1 MLSTQDIDA
10 MRSTMVESLPDV
22 CTLVVDALSSDG
34 AGGATATQGA
44 AVSVAC
50 RVSPL
55 RLTRS
60 SANAEVIEVGR
71 VIEQSLWLITMPYGT
86 TITPAHRIGH
96 NGIAGDPGVRT
107 FEVVEVLSPRS
118 YGVDTRASCKLVN
131 AGEG

>member
-1 MLSTQDIDA
+1 MLTAQDLVGMQA
-10 MRSTMVESLPDV
+10 TMDSSLPDI
-22 CTLVVDALSSDG
+22 CTLVVDVRTPDG
-34 AGGATATQGA
+34 GGGHTTVQGA
-44 AVSVAC
+44 PVSVAC

-60 SANAEVIEVGR
+60 SANAEVVEVGR
-71 VIEQSLWLITMPYGT
+71 VIEQSLWLITMPFGT
-86 TITPAHRIGH
+86 SITPSHRVGH

-131 AGEG
+131 SGEG